1 MNFGKFEEDIMVK
14 ISVKLEAFYESDE
27 RRH

>member
-14 ISVKLEAFYESDE
+14 ICVELDAFYESDE